1 MPHERPAYGSL
12 ISAIGSALLGV
23 SVFLPWYGVKF
34 TAGGLAA
41 AQQIGDH
48 AVSQYGNAAL
58 QGEWASLQGA
68 FSQLAGHELVTVS
81 AHQAL
86 HTINVV
92 LLVLAGL
99 SLLVSLRPL
108 AGRDSA
114 LPEVPGAWSAA
125 LGAVAALLVLY
136 RMIVPPLPGNG
147 LFAISL
153 HEGAWLALLSA
164 VAMVLG
170 GLWQPG
176 LARVKPAS
184 QGELERAWSGLSGW
198 TPPN

>member
-1 MPHERPAYGSL
+1 MPNERPTYGSL
-12 ISAIGSALLGV
+12 VSAIGSAVLGV

-58 QGEWASLQGA
+58 QGQWASLQGA
-68 FSQLAGHELVTVS
+68 FSGLVGRELVTVS

-92 LLVLAGL
+92 LLVLAGV
-99 SLLVSLRPL
+99 SLLISVRPL
-108 AGRDSA
+108 AGRASA
-114 LPEVPGAWSAA
+114 LPEVPGTWSAA

-136 RMIVPPLPGNG
+136 RIVDPPLPGNG

-164 VAMVLG
+164 VAMVVG
-170 GLWQPG
+170 GLWRPG
-176 LARVKPAS
+176 FTRRKPAS
-184 QGELERAWSGLSGW
+184 QGDLERAWSGLSGW
-198 TPPN
+198 TPPS